1 MKKLFVIFLIVAIVA
16 SGLVLINNV
25 KAATD
30 VSGEIT
36 TDTTWTL
43 ANSPYSFTGPV
54 TIDTGV
60 KLTIEAG
67 ATVNISTYYLQVN
80 GTLYAKGTSAS
91 NINFVS
97 NTSSYTTQ
105 INFASSSV
113 SWNEEAGTGCIIE
126 NAQINALI
134 AINGASP
141 KINSNTINDNTASTT
156 DINVVVSVSGGSA
169 VISNNNLNGAVEV
182 KNGGSPKVSSNK
194 ITGGMSLYRG
204 SPVVSY
210 NNISGGIGNDVIAIT
225 QESAPTVS
233 YNTITGNTNGVAFNM
248 HNNGYSNNSYSATI
262 TNNTISNCPTGIGIG
277 NGAGNILLSSNTIFG
292 SETGIA
298 IGSNIEASTTI
309 EYNLIMNN
317 TYGIDV
323 GSQTTIQKNTIL
335 NNTIGIY
342 YESENESV
350 IIYNNIQNNIQYNL
364 KLSLTSPTTV
374 NATYNWW
381 GTTDIPKINQT
392 IYDSKNNT
400 NLGTVVFLPALSQPS
415 PEAPT
420 VPNYNL
426 NPTPSPTPSPT
437 PTATPTGNPTAT
449 PHYTAQPTET
459 AAVTETG
466 FGVLE
471 ILIIVIV
478 IIIALL
484 AVAIFLIKR
493 RQ

>member
-1 MKKLFVIFLIVAIVA
+1 MA
-16 SGLVLINNV
+16 SGIALINNV
-25 KAATD
+25 KAATN

-36 TDTTWTL
+36 ADTTWTA
-43 ANSPYSFTGPV
+43 ANSPYTFTGPV
-54 TIDTGV
+54 TVNTGV

-105 INFASSSV
+105 INFASSIV

-134 AINGASP
+134 AINDASP

-156 DINVVVSVSGGSA
+156 DINVVISVSGGSA

-210 NNISGGIGNDVIAIT
+210 NTISGGIGSDVIAIT
-225 QESAPTVS
+225 QESAPTIS
-233 YNTITGNTNGVAFNM
+233 HNTITGNTIGVAFNM

-262 TNNTISNCPTGIGIG
+262 NNNTISNCPTGIGIG
-277 NGAGNILLSSNTIFG
+277 NGAGNILLSGNTIFG
-292 SETGIA
+292 SQTGIA

-317 TYGIDV
+317 TNGINI
-323 GSQTTIQKNTIL
+323 GSQTTIRKNTIF

-342 YESENESV
+342 YESTNQSV
-350 IIYNNIQNNIQYNL
+350 ISDNNIQNNIQYNL
-364 KLSLTSPTTV
+364 KLSSTSPATV
-374 NATYNWW
+374 DATYNWW
-381 GTTDIPKINQT
+381 GTTDIPTINQT

-400 NLGTVVFLPALSQPS
+400 NLGTVLFLPALAQPN

-420 VPNYNL
+420 VPNYDL
-426 NPTPSPTPSPT
+426 NPTPTPTPSPT
-437 PTATPTGNPTAT
+437 PTATPTANPTAT
-449 PHYTAQPTET
+449 PHSTVQPTET
-459 AAVTETG
+459 AVTEIG
-466 FGVLE
+466 FGGLE
-471 ILIIVIV
+471 IIIILIV
-478 IIIALL
+478 IIVALV
-484 AVAIFLIKR
+484 AVAIFVLKR